1 MHFSFYFFVSFRATL
16 SRSLKMAPVN
26 TLRVVQLEFR
36 ASLESRDSRV
46 QRDHL
51 EIMDLKDPRVHVD
64 TKVKQVLLELKAPL
78 APRDHKDPRVK
89 LERRVIQVLEVPKV
103 QRGFRDR

>member
-1 MHFSFYFFVSFRATL
+1 
-16 SRSLKMAPVN
+16 MAPVN
-26 TLRVVQLEFR
+26 TLRVVQLEFP
-36 ASLESRDSRV
+36 ASLESRDPRV

-78 APRDHKDPRVK
+78 APKDHKDPWEK
-89 LERRVIQVLEVPKV
+89 LEERVIQAPEVPKV
-103 QRGFRDR
+103 QRGFRYR